1 MATRSLPEIVVDETL
16 DVLGELGD
24 WLRLAPACPKCGAL
38 QGCSHQ
44 AGCPLGRVA
53 RLRCLLG
60 SGDQKRRDDELVALR
75 RERGWPGTPEADGPM
90 PALLAS
96 AAAPAHAASDVR
108 AATPAYVE
116 PGAPT
121 VGTAGAT

>member
-24 WLRLAPACPKCGAL
+24 WLRLAPACPKCGAP

-60 SGDQKRRDDELVALR
+60 SGDQKRRDDELIALR
-75 RERGWPGTPEADGPM
+75 RERGWAGTPEADGPSPVLLG
-90 PALLAS
+90 PAMAS
-96 AAAPAHAASDVR
+96 AHPASEVT
-108 AATPAYVE
+108 AATADVE

-121 VGTAGAT
+121 LRTGGAT